1 MTTIICGAAQSELN
15 VGNNGGKN
23 FRISTKSSAVI
34 TKWLPPTIEQWN
46 DACLQT
52 IERERE
58 REREGGS
65 FPTGVTKRDD
75 CNVYRSEDSKA
86 SVGGKDVRQTRREE
100 SERDAAFLKEDAIEN
115 DTKTNE
121 NDD

>member
-1 MTTIICGAAQSELN
+1 
-15 VGNNGGKN
+15 
-23 FRISTKSSAVI
+23 
-34 TKWLPPTIEQWN
+34 
-46 DACLQT
+46 
-52 IERERE
+52 
-58 REREGGS
+58 
-65 FPTGVTKRDD
+65 VTKRDD

-100 SERDAAFLKEDAIEN
+100 SERDAAILKEDAVEN

>member
-1 MTTIICGAAQSELN
+1 MAS
-15 VGNNGGKN
+15 
-23 FRISTKSSAVI
+23 
-34 TKWLPPTIEQWN
+34 PN
-46 DACLQT
+46 DRTVERRLFT
-52 IERERE
+52 NDRERERE
-58 REREGGS
+58 RERGGS